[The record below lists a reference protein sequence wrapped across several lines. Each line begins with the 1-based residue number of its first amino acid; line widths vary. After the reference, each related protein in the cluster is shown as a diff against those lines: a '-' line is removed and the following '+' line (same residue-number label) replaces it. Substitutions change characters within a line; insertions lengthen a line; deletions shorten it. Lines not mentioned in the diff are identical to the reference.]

1 MYFCMKKEKEWVKNR
16 IEEFTEEELAKEQN
30 TSKQAMQLLHERPF
44 NSRAAD

>member
-30 TSKQAMQLLHERPF
+30 TSKQSMQLLHERPF